1 MGEFGSPLSRS
12 MQNGD
17 FWIRAGAASA
27 AVAVATGALGAHAL
41 RARLSPE
48 KLDAWNTASRYQL
61 AHSIAL
67 VIVGHMMASG
77 HTHIGPAANAFAAG
91 IAGFSGSIYLLSL
104 GIGPRGVL
112 GPVTP
117 LGGLLLIAG
126 WGLLALR
133 AGKR

>member
-1 MGEFGSPLSRS
+1 M
-12 MQNGD
+12 
-17 FWIRAGAASA
+17 
-27 AVAVATGALGAHAL
+27 LGIQVRRL
-41 RARLSPE
+41 RACGVSESFAYSNSVYVRVRIFLFCFAISI
-48 KLDAWNTASRYQL
+48 AASRYQL